1 MFFSIPM
8 REATACDRLVEKFPP
23 RLIRRSNP
31 ARAVGGTQKNG
42 MGRPATRS
50 CASISTSMSSPSTPH
65 PHASRALHR
74 PRGVGTDGPSR
85 PTPSSPSAEVSTRRT
100 TPFSYVG
107 RRTSNVERRMS
118 NVERRTSNVERR
130 LVDEQD
136 VRCRPPARLSVLFL
150 FLLSTARRPVV
161 ALDSR

>member
-42 MGRPATRS
+42 MGRLATRS

-100 TPFSYVG
+100 TPFSNVE
-107 RRTSNVERRMS
+107 RRTSNVERRTSNVECRTSNVERRMS
-118 NVERRTSNVERR
+118 NVASWMNKMYGVGHPPDSQSFSSSFLAQ
-130 LVDEQD
+130 LVG
-136 VRCRPPARLSVLFL
+136 P
-150 FLLSTARRPVV
+150 
-161 ALDSR
+161 